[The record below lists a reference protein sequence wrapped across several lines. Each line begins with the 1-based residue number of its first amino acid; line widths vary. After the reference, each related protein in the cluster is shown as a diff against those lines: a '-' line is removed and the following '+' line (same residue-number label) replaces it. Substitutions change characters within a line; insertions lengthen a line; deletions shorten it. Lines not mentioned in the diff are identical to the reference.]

1 MYIKIVL
8 HGKDS
13 INGIINGKFILLRE
27 IKNENIQFKPLLI
40 YFKGKSNFEDIL
52 KVPISF

>member
-52 KVPISF
+52 KVSISF